1 MRKSISDIPT
11 SNFAKVGGIVVNSIA
26 NIGKKILPAV
36 IMVAAFAT
44 QGAFAQWENL
54 PGKAVDIAAAGDSIF
69 SVWTIGESRAVFKW
83 DEQSFSWESYGGKA
97 QRIAVTSDGTPWVV
111 NDQSIYRLRGR
122 TWQAMPGKA
131 MTIGA
136 GGGQVWAIGTSN
148 TVFRWDESAF
158 AWENYGG
165 KATTIAV
172 DSEGTPWVVNEEK
185 VYRLRGRTWQAMPGK
200 ALDIAA
206 GGGTVWCIGDSEAVF
221 QWDENAFA
229 WINRAGKA
237 SRITVSG
244 DGTPYVIQS
253 GGGGTMIYRLRGRG
267 GM

>member
-1 MRKSISDIPT
+1 MCKPMSDKNRYGLMRIDG
-11 SNFAKVGGIVVNSIA
+11 VVVNSVV
-26 NIGKKILPAV
+26 NICRKMLPAIV
-36 IMVAAFAT
+36 LMFVFTSHNAV
-44 QGAFAQWENL
+44 AQWENL
-54 PGKAVDIAAAGDSIF
+54 PGKAVEIAAAGDSIF
-69 SVWTIGESRAVFKW
+69 SVWTIGESKAVFKW
-83 DEQSFSWESYGGKA
+83 NEASFAWENYGGKA
-97 QRIAVTSDGTPWVV
+97 DRIAVTSDGTPWVI
-111 NDQSIYRLRGR
+111 NDQAIYRLRGR

-131 MTIGA
+131 ITIGA
-136 GGGQVWAIGTSN
+136 GGGEVWAIGTSN
-148 TVFRWDESAF
+148 AVFRWDERAF

-165 KATTIAV
+165 KAKAIAV
-172 DSEGTPWVVNEEK
+172 DSEGIPWVVNDEK

>member
-26 NIGKKILPAV
+26 NIGKAILPAV

-206 GGGTVWCIGDSEAVF
+206 GG
-221 QWDENAFA
+221 
-229 WINRAGKA
+229 
-237 SRITVSG
+237 
-244 DGTPYVIQS
+244 
-253 GGGGTMIYRLRGRG
+253 
-267 GM
+267 